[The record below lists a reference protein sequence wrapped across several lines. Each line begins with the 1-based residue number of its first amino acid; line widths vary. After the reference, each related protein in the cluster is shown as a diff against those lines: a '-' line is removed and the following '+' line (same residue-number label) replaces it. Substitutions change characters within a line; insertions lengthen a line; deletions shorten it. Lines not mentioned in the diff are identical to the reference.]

1 MDEIDLKITM
11 LLAEDGRLGNSEIAR
26 QLGISEGTV
35 RQRLKKLIDADVVK
49 VQAIINSD
57 RVPNRVL
64 AIIGLKIEGRQ
75 MERCAEQ
82 INRFPEVQ
90 RTMIVTGRYDLLV
103 TLLLDSQE
111 RLVDFVTHKLSQV
124 KGLRDSETFVC
135 LKNYDPWFPASCL
148 GKAMQSL
155 NQEADRA
162 PPEDS

>member
-64 AIIGLKIEGRQ
+64 AIIGLKIEGLL
-75 MERCAEQ
+75 
-82 INRFPEVQ
+82 RFP
-90 RTMIVTGRYDLLV
+90 
-103 TLLLDSQE
+103 
-111 RLVDFVTHKLSQV
+111 
-124 KGLRDSETFVC
+124 GL
-135 LKNYDPWFPASCL
+135 
-148 GKAMQSL
+148 
-155 NQEADRA
+155 
-162 PPEDS
+162 